1 MKSISYDKYQN
12 TVTFTNDI
20 ENNGYWLNQDVSI
33 RGSFVYYQI
42 EKENFKRCITDV
54 SDFFKKTYFTG
65 ITFVLNK

>member
-20 ENNGYWLNQDVSI
+20 ENKGYWLNQDASI
-33 RGSFVYYQI
+33 RGSFMYYQI

-54 SDFFKKTYFTG
+54 SDF
-65 ITFVLNK
+65 